1 MGAFPHLRSWA
12 YFKNCCCA
20 GWTAASWC
28 VWDTCL
34 LVMPGAG
41 SLRVVCRSQWCQ
53 AAVPWCRSHHLCS
66 VVALQPRWLVLPFL
80 LQRME
85 MCGDPETPALLQ
97 GRVCVSLHHCLA
109 ADEEGAWVPLLLL
122 PWLSW
127 EWISVSFSVCLLVK
141 EVGTFPFL
149 STSACPL
156 LTLVWVGYFFL
167 VPVGC
172 LGCGWVHLWNWVSEQ
187 RQGGGK

>member
-1 MGAFPHLRSWA
+1 MNSCFLMCLGYLPISDAWSWRSE
-12 YFKNCCCA
+12 
-20 GWTAASWC
+20 GG
-28 VWDTCL
+28 VQ
-34 LVMPGAG
+34 VP
-41 SLRVVCRSQWCQ
+41 VVPSSSARCK
-53 AAVPWCRSHHLCS
+53 SHHLCS
-66 VVALQPRWLVLPFL
+66 VVALQQRRLVLPFL

-109 ADEEGAWVPLLLL
+109 DEKGACIPLLLL

-149 STSACPL
+149 STFACSL
-156 LTLVWVGYFFL
+156 LTLVRVGYFFL

-172 LGCGWVHLWNWVSEQ
+172 LGYGWVHL
-187 RQGGGK
+187 